1 MKLGFLAGAVLA
13 TWLSLT
19 YPTQMRAV
27 FEQLVTIVQ
36 QITQPDL
43 PKFIQARTRREGT
56 ALEPDLKP
64 NPNPP
69 SP

>member
-36 QITQPDL
+36 QITQPS
-43 PKFIQARTRREGT
+43 A
-56 ALEPDLKP
+56 EPHSDMVTP
-64 NPNPP
+64 NSHILDCYIYDERYP
-69 SP
+69 S

>member
-1 MKLGFLAGAVLA
+1 MYKGRYTKLGFLAGAVLA

-36 QITQPDL
+36 QITQPSSESHSDMVT
-43 PKFIQARTRREGT
+43 PEQSY
-56 ALEPDLKP
+56 P
-64 NPNPP
+64 
-69 SP
+69 

>member
-13 TWLSLT
+13 TRLSLT

-36 QITQPDL
+36 QITQPS
-43 PKFIQARTRREGT
+43 A
-56 ALEPDLKP
+56 EPHSDMVTP
-64 NPNPP
+64 EQSYP
-69 SP
+69 

>member
-1 MKLGFLAGAVLA
+1 MKLGFLAGALLA

-36 QITQPDL
+36 QITQPSSESHSDMVT
-43 PKFIQARTRREGT
+43 PEQSY
-56 ALEPDLKP
+56 P
-64 NPNPP
+64 
-69 SP
+69 